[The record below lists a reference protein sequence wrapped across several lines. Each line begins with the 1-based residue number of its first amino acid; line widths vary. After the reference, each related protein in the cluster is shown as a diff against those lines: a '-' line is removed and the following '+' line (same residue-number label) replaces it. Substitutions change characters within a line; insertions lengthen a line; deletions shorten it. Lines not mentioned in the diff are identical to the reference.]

1 MRTVSLYELKPPNYR
16 GPCQSAGGQG
26 TWRVMTSDNDVF
38 GRALLDWTMG
48 GTVPEVLEREDG
60 FTQVGAGPDVYLSEF
75 NGWPSAERKSI
86 RYMRGRVMD
95 VGCGA
100 GRVALELQ
108 KRGVEVVGLD
118 ASPLAAKAAK
128 MRGVKEVWSTPIE
141 HLERRIETFDSI
153 VLFGNNFGIFETPA
167 RARQLLVRL
176 ARDTRPGARIF
187 AESTNAYCGGAPAFD
202 RSYYHRNKA
211 RGLSPGQ
218 LKLRYHYGYLVGPW
232 FRWLYVSRSEMRSI
246 LVGTG
251 WHLERTL
258 GTHPNEPYVAIL
270 AKDPI

>member
-1 MRTVSLYELKPPNYR
+1 MAP
-16 GPCQSAGGQG
+16 
-26 TWRVMTSDNDVF
+26 DNDVF
-38 GRALLDWTMG
+38 GQALLDWAMG

-75 NGWPSAERKSI
+75 RGWPSAERKSL

-95 VGCGA
+95 IGCGA
-100 GRVALELQ
+100 GRVARELQ
-108 KRGVEVVGLD
+108 DRGVEVVGLE

-128 MRGVKEVWSTPIE
+128 IRGVKDVWSMPLEQLDSKIE
-141 HLERRIETFDSI
+141 SFDSL

-167 RARQLLVRL
+167 RARRLLVAL
-176 ARDTRPGARIF
+176 AKTTKPDARIF

-218 LKLRYHYGYLVGPW
+218 LKVRYRYGDLVGPW
-232 FRWLYVSRSEMRSI
+232 FRWIYVSRSEMRAI
-246 LVGTG
+246 VVGTG
-251 WHLERTL
+251 WHLERVV
-258 GTHPNEPYVAIL
+258 GADRSEPYVAIL
-270 AKDPI
+270 VKD